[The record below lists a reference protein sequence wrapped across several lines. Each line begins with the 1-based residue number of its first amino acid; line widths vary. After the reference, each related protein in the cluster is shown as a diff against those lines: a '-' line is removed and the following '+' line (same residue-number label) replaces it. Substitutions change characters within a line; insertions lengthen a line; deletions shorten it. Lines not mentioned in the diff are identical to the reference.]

1 MKDAKFDIKYDK
13 MDADRMYEPDFLENN
28 TEWDPSVHD
37 RSKFTKQ
44 QLAEVKKNFDK
55 LWAEGGAERL

>member
-1 MKDAKFDIKYDK
+1 LEEANDEMKDAKFDIKYDK

-44 QLAEVKKNFDK
+44 
-55 LWAEGGAERL
+55 